1 LQANPVI
8 LLHIKLVTNVSHI
21 CFKADLFTDTL
32 EYDLEGDLKKSALLG
47 PVDDLVALGILAQIR
62 DVK

>member
-1 LQANPVI
+1 MQANPVI

-47 PVDDLVALGILAQIR
+47 PVDDLVALGILTQIR